1 MCRRLLTVRAFS
13 QLPHYLSLEN
23 PCTPSGIFIASV
35 PIPHKLG
42 YGSSSEGNNVEQ
54 DCYRILAD
62 ATYDWESWL
71 TGDGIVHWVNPSV
84 QRFTGWSVAECL
96 SLTDYP
102 LPLVHAEDRG
112 QVAAL
117 LSAGM
122 SGAAGNDVEFRVVH
136 RLGGLV
142 HVAASWQPVEIVG
155 YPRGLRLS
163 IRDISMR
170 KSAERALQGS
180 ESLYRS
186 IVAGAWE
193 GIWLLDVEGRTEF
206 VNQRMAELLG
216 ASPQQLEGACL
227 QEFLE
232 GSLRSE
238 LLGDRSRVV
247 LRNRRGESVN
257 VFLSAAPRRTT
268 EGGFGGFVLMAL
280 EELGATGCAVE
291 SAAGRLSDLSRVV
304 AQVAHEINNPLASV
318 RNALRLLREDS
329 LTGAERLEFHRL
341 IDGEIERI
349 GRVVRRMLDLR
360 GTDANAAEGPGQVFV
375 VQDELQSLVRLLTPT
390 ADMQGVLLRFSATV
404 EGVRLQ
410 LPLDEF
416 RQILFNLLMN
426 AIEASQ
432 VGGYVQ
438 LNAVELPTGAVEF
451 SIRDAGHGI
460 SDSSRPR
467 LFEPFFS
474 TRTHRDGSDP
484 AVRGMGLAICRN
496 LAERLQLTIDYSTQE
511 GVGTEFCV
519 RIPENRRI
527 V

>member
-1 MCRRLLTVRAFS
+1 M
-13 QLPHYLSLEN
+13 
-23 PCTPSGIFIASV
+23 
-35 PIPHKLG
+35 
-42 YGSSSEGNNVEQ
+42 EQ

-136 RLGGLV
+136 RLEGLV

-170 KSAERALQGS
+170 KSAEQALQGS

-280 EELGATGCAVE
+280 EELGE
-291 SAAGRLSDLSRVV
+291 RRRV
-304 AQVAHEINNPLASV
+304 S
-318 RNALRLLREDS
+318 
-329 LTGAERLEFHRL
+329 
-341 IDGEIERI
+341 
-349 GRVVRRMLDLR
+349 
-360 GTDANAAEGPGQVFV
+360 
-375 VQDELQSLVRLLTPT
+375 
-390 ADMQGVLLRFSATV
+390 
-404 EGVRLQ
+404 
-410 LPLDEF
+410 
-416 RQILFNLLMN
+416 
-426 AIEASQ
+426 
-432 VGGYVQ
+432 
-438 LNAVELPTGAVEF
+438 
-451 SIRDAGHGI
+451 
-460 SDSSRPR
+460 
-467 LFEPFFS
+467 
-474 TRTHRDGSDP
+474 
-484 AVRGMGLAICRN
+484 RGMGGE
-496 LAERLQLTIDYSTQE
+496 ERLAKHRGQGKLDARARVNYLLDPGSFLELGTL
-511 GVGTEFCV
+511 VGLDTPV
-519 RIPENRRI
+519 RVCHARQASDLA
-527 V
+527 